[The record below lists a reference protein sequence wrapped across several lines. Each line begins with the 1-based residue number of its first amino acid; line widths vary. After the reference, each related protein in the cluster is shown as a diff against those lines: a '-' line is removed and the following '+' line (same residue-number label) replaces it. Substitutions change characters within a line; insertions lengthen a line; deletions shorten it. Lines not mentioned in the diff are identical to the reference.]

1 MTCNQP
7 RSQRSGTRPPLLEPD
22 QDRVLRAIR
31 KRLTPPAIVAAVAKE
46 EEVRHAIVTKVKELV
61 EAGSATMV

>member
-1 MTCNQP
+1 M
-7 RSQRSGTRPPLLEPD
+7 
-22 QDRVLRAIR
+22 LRAIR